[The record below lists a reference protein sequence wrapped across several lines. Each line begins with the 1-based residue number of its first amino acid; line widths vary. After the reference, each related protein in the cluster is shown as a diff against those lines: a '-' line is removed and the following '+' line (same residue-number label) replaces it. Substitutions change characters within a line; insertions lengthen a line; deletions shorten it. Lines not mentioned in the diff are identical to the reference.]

1 MGENH
6 SNVRSIEIMNTLA
19 KDVLAHT
26 VTLLVS
32 VLLTGTADAA
42 DVQRAPTVVLNSL
55 ADRIYVLGET
65 TGKVADMIAA
75 EEKAADEIRQY
86 VASGSTD
93 GLLVT
98 EKGKQSPLAAAAYMG
113 YPNVVAAL
121 LTSDLVRAHI
131 NDADEMG
138 LTPWIAANLSMRQ
151 SLWACKPAVFDNPYK
166 FVPMFVTQPF
176 YTVNPASPYRKTREM
191 LERAGAHSDMA
202 KAKEIWLTN
211 CKDQSDEEKI
221 KVQASADLQKTVQE
235 LGAADLT
242 AQVIKLRQKAEEAKK
257 KQ

>member
-1 MGENH
+1 
-6 SNVRSIEIMNTLA
+6 MNTLT
-19 KDVLAHT
+19 KDVLAHAMA
-26 VTLLVS
+26 LLVS
-32 VLLTGTADAA
+32 VLLTCTADAA
-42 DVQRAPTVVLNSL
+42 DVQRDPTVVLNSL

-75 EEKAADEIRQY
+75 EKKAADEIRQY

-113 YPNVVAAL
+113 YPDVVAAL
-121 LTSDLVRAHI
+121 LTSELVRAHI

-151 SLWACKPAVFDNPYK
+151 SLWTCKPAVFDNPYK

-176 YTVNPASPYRKTREM
+176 YTLNPTLPYRKTREM
-191 LERAGAHSDMA
+191 LERAGAHPDMA

-211 CKDQSDEEKI
+211 CKDQSDEAKV
-221 KVQASADLQKTVQE
+221 KVQAGADLQKTVQE
-235 LGAADLT
+235 LGAADLA
-242 AQVIKLRQKAEEAKK
+242 AQVVKLRQKAEEAKK